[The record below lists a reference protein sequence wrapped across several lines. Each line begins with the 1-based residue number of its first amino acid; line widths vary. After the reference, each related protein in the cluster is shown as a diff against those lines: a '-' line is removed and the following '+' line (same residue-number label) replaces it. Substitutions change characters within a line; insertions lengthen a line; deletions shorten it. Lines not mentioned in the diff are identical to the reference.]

1 MLAAM
6 RRLLGGRPASRG
18 GETTHLYWA
27 SAQGE
32 IDLVRLLL
40 GEGAD
45 PNERSPDGEGTPL
58 CAAACHGDTEIVREL
73 LDHGAD
79 PNLKEDE
86 WFTPLRWAASNGHL
100 ETALVLL
107 DRGAD
112 PDLGSPLAAAAR
124 RGSLGVV
131 RALLDRGADPDLG
144 FPLAA
149 AARRGSLGVVRAL
162 LDRGA
167 DPAASDYDGHTP
179 LAIAAEWTD
188 KDVEAELVTRVG
200 LLARSRGDGLKGAEI
215 VRSREPAGDG
225 TDLVSVEARFPDESS
240 LGADLQTG
248 HAEIAAIL
256 RARGDA

>member
-6 RRLLGGRPASRG
+6 RRLLGGRPASRD

-32 IDLVRLLL
+32 LDLVRLLL
-40 GEGAD
+40 DEGAD
-45 PNERSPDGEGTPL
+45 ANERSPDGEGTPL

-79 PNLKEDE
+79 PDLKEDD

-124 RGSLGVV
+124 RGSLGV
-131 RALLDRGADPDLG
+131 
-144 FPLAA
+144 F
-149 AARRGSLGVVRAL
+149 RAL

-167 DPAASDYDGHTP
+167 DPAAADYDGHTP
-179 LAIAAEWTD
+179 LAIAVEWAD

-200 LLARSRGDGLKGAEI
+200 LLARARGDGLKGAEI

-225 TDLVSVEARFPDESS
+225 TVVVSVEARFPDESS

-256 RARGDA
+256 RARSPAATDS

>member
-6 RRLLGGRPASRG
+6 RRLLGGRTASRDD
-18 GETTHLYWA
+18 ETTHLYWA

-32 IDLVRLLL
+32 ADLVRLLL
-40 GEGAD
+40 AEGAD
-45 PNERSPDGEGTPL
+45 PNERSPEGEGTPL

-79 PNLKEDE
+79 PDLKEDE
-86 WFTPLRWAASNGHL
+86 WFSPLRWAASNGPL
-100 ETALVLL
+100 ETTLVLL

-131 RALLDRGADPDLG
+131 RALLDRGADPS
-144 FPLAA
+144 AA
-149 AARRGSLGVVRAL
+149 
-162 LDRGA
+162 
-167 DPAASDYDGHTP
+167 DYDGHVP
-179 LAIAAEWTD
+179 LAIAAEWAD

-256 RARGDA
+256 RARRHAAIDS

>member
-100 ETALVLL
+100 ETALV
-107 DRGAD
+107 
-112 PDLGSPLAAAAR
+112 
-124 RGSLGVV
+124 
-131 RALLDRGADPDLG
+131 LLDRGADPDLG

-248 HAEIAAIL
+248 HAEIAAVL
-256 RARGDA
+256 RARADAQ

>member
-112 PDLGSPLAAAAR
+112 PE
-124 RGSLGVV
+124 
-131 RALLDRGADPDLG
+131 LG

-248 HAEIAAIL
+248 HAEIAAVL
-256 RARGDA
+256 RARADAQ